1 MPSFFHRTV
10 DWINEVGRVGIGQQ
24 AQIDDPDIKLIFV
37 INGELD
43 ALNHIGVRAATF
55 IIEDANAEQ
64 IGFGRN
70 PPIILLSSDQKMIPD
85 CAGNMCTV
93 TITVPT
99 LVAAPTIAITRFPNS
114 LAMARADEIGL
125 PFELRA

>member
-24 AQIDDPDIKLIFV
+24 AQIDDSDIKLVFV
-37 INGELD
+37 INRELD

-85 CAGNMCTV
+85 CAGNVCTV
-93 TITVPT
+93 AIAVPT
-99 LVAAPTIAITRFPNS
+99 LGAAPTIAVTCFPNP
-114 LAMARADEIGL
+114 LALPRADKISL